1 MSTGFDRLR
10 AELLVV
16 GAGPG
21 GLAAAV
27 HAAEAGREVL
37 VVDARHAPG
46 GQIWR
51 TGAAQDLAPEAARW
65 AARAQAAGVRFV
77 FEAEVF
83 DAPSPRLLWARTPEG
98 VVRLRAEQLV
108 LATGARERFLPFAGW
123 ERPKVMGVGALQ
135 ALCKEG
141 FELRGQRVV
150 LAGSGPLLMA
160 VAADLQARGA
170 KSVKLVEQAPRA
182 RVWKL
187 LPRLVRHPGKLGQ
200 AARFGMKLPPGSI
213 RYGSW
218 IESVHARPGGF
229 EVVLGG
235 KSKDARLEADLVAC
249 AFGLIPELAL
259 AKTLGCSSRV
269 EGADEGESER
279 IVVDAE
285 QRTSVAGVFAVG
297 ELCGIGG
304 VECSVA
310 EGAVAGEV
318 AAGRRDQLER
328 LQKAVTKARAFGV
341 ALGRSYALDPR
352 LKQLPREDTIL
363 CRCEGVRV
371 SAARAFEDLRSA
383 KLQTR
388 CGMGPCQGRV
398 CGPAFEFLS
407 DARARSLPR
416 APIVPASLCD
426 LATAWSDSTDT
437 ANTPGA

>member
-1 MSTGFDRLR
+1 MVESLR
-10 AELLVV
+10 ADVLVV

-27 HAAEAGREVL
+27 HAAEAGAKVL
-37 VVDARHAPG
+37 VVDARGAPG

-51 TGAAQDLAPEAARW
+51 NGAADGLAPEAAKW
-65 AARAQAAGVRFV
+65 IARARDARVRFV
-77 FEAEVF
+77 FDAEVF
-83 DAPSPRLLWARTPEG
+83 DAPSARKLWASTPEG
-98 VVRLRAEQLV
+98 VVSLQGDQLI

-123 ERPKVMGVGALQ
+123 DRPKVMGVGALQ

-141 FELRGQRVV
+141 FDLRGQRVV

-160 VAADLQARGA
+160 VGADLQARGA
-170 KSVKLVEQAPRA
+170 ESVKLIEQAPRA

-200 AARFGMKLPPGSI
+200 AARFGIKLPPGSI

-218 IESVHARPGGF
+218 IESAVARPDGF
-229 EVVLGG
+229 ELRLAG
-235 KSKDARLEADLVAC
+235 KSAGDRLEADVVGC
-249 AFGLIPELAL
+249 AFGLIPETAL
-259 AKTLGCSSRV
+259 AESLGCESRV
-269 EGADEGESER
+269 EGVDEGESVR

-304 VECSVA
+304 VECSLA

-318 AAGRRDQLER
+318 AAGRRHGLEK
-328 LQKAVTKARAFGV
+328 LQKAVSKARDFGL

-363 CRCEGVRV
+363 CRCEGVRASV
-371 SAARAFEDLRSA
+371 ARGFDDLRTA

-398 CGPAFEFLS
+398 CGPAFEFLT
-407 DARARSLPR
+407 DARERSAPR
-416 APIVPASLCD
+416 APIVPTSLCD
-426 LATAWSDSTDT
+426 LATAWSASSET